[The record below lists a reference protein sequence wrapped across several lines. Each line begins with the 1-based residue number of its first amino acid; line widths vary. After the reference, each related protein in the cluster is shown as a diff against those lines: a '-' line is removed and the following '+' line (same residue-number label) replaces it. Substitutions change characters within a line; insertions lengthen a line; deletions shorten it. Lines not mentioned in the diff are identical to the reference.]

1 MEYCEAV
8 LDSVADGVFTVDND
22 MRITTFNRAAQEM
35 TGYSKEEAIGRYC
48 FEVFR
53 TSVCESDCPVRLA
66 MLNDAPVTNREFDIL
81 DRHDQK
87 LHVSVSAS
95 VLRDEHGNAVG
106 GVETLRDLSLI
117 LALKREIK
125 DMYSFQDMISRNHEM
140 QHLFNVIPDVALSD
154 ATILIQ
160 GASGT
165 GKELI
170 ARAIHDLSGRKDGP
184 MVTVNCGALPEPLLE
199 AEIFGAKRGAYTGAM
214 ENRPGRLEMAQGGTL
229 FLDEIGDLPL
239 PLQVKLL
246 RVLENR
252 EYQPLGAKHPQKA
265 DVRFLTATHRNIV
278 DMVEE
283 GTFRRD
289 LFFRIN
295 VVSLEVPSL
304 NSRPED
310 IPLLL
315 DFALDKF
322 NQKYGKRIRGFS
334 PEAMQVMLE
343 HDYPGNVRE
352 LLNLVEQV
360 VILCHSGE
368 IELEQL
374 PASLTMSRRD
384 KDVATRSRRRPNKET
399 LLRILEKHNGN
410 RTEVAEEFNVDRT
423 TLWRWMKR
431 FDLT

>member
-1 MEYCEAV
+1 MEYCETV

-22 MRITTFNRAAQEM
+22 MRITSFNRAAQEL
-35 TGYSKEEAIGRYC
+35 THYSKEEAIGSHCYEI
-48 FEVFR
+48 FK
-53 TSVCESDCPVRLA
+53 TSVCETGCPVRQA
-66 MLNDAPVTNREFDIL
+66 ILNDTPVTNREFDIR
-81 DRHDQK
+81 DRHNQK

-106 GVETLRDLSLI
+106 GVETMRDLSMI
-117 LALKREIK
+117 IALRREIK
-125 DMYSFQDMISRNHEM
+125 DMFSFQDMISRNHEM
-140 QHLFNVIPDVALSD
+140 QHLFNVIPDVAVSD

-160 GASGT
+160 GDSGT

-170 ARAIHDLSGRKDGP
+170 AKAIHDLSGRKDGP

-265 DVRFLTATHRNIV
+265 DVRFVTATHRNISAMV
-278 DMVEE
+278 DE
-283 GTFRRD
+283 GSFRRD

-295 VVSLEVPSL
+295 VVALEVPAL
-304 NSRPED
+304 NRRKED

-322 NQKYGKRIRGFS
+322 NQKYGKRIRGFA

-368 IELEQL
+368 IEAEHL
-374 PASLTMSRRD
+374 PASLSMSSQTID
-384 KDVATRSRRRPNKET
+384 TTTRSRRRPNKET
-399 LLRILEKHNGN
+399 LLRVLEKHGGN
-410 RTEVAEEFNVDRT
+410 RALVAEEFDVDRT

-431 FDLT
+431 HNIS

>member
-1 MEYCEAV
+1 MEHCETV

-22 MRITTFNRAAQEM
+22 MRITSFNRAAEEM
-35 TGYSKEEAIGRYC
+35 TLFSRDEAIGRYC
-48 FEVFR
+48 HEVFR
-53 TSVCESDCPVRLA
+53 SNLCETRCPIRHA
-66 MLNDAPVTNREFDIL
+66 MQYDAPLTNCDMEIYDRNNHRL
-81 DRHDQK
+81 D
-87 LHVSVSAS
+87 VSVSAS

-106 GVETLRDLSLI
+106 GVETVRDMSLI

-125 DMYSFQDMISRNHEM
+125 DIFSFQDMISRNHEM
-140 QHLFNVIPDVALSD
+140 QRMFEIIQDIAVSD

-160 GASGT
+160 GDSGT

-170 ARAIHDLSGRKDGP
+170 AKAIHELSGRKDGP

-199 AEIFGAKRGAYTGAM
+199 AEIFGAKRGAYTGAV

-252 EYQPLGAKHPQKA
+252 EFQPLGAKSPQIA
-265 DVRFLTATHRNIV
+265 DVRFVTATHRNITS
-278 DMVEE
+278 MVEE

-295 VVSLEVPSL
+295 VVSLDVPPL
-304 NSRPED
+304 RDRKED

-315 DFALDKF
+315 DFGIDKF
-322 NQKYGKRIRGFS
+322 NQKYGRRIKGFS
-334 PEAMQVMLE
+334 PEAMQLLLDY
-343 HDYPGNVRE
+343 DYPGNVRE

-360 VILCHSGE
+360 VILCHSSE
-368 IELEQL
+368 IEVEHL
-374 PASLTMSRRD
+374 PASLLNPTHCIDPSS
-384 KDVATRSRRRPNKET
+384 RSRKKPTREILIRTLNK
-399 LLRILEKHNGN
+399 HDGN
-410 RTEVAEEFNVDRT
+410 RAHVAEEFGVDRT
-423 TLWRWMKR
+423 TLWRWMKQL
-431 FDLT
+431 DL